1 MNSFLFVFSSNR
13 MSRSKHVHPSLNE
26 TDASKISGFCGRR
39 MKRKKERKGRRQD
52 ISVSV
57 PSSSNITLLLTNIH
71 FYSLSYSSAEQFFCL
86 RMGRELVGVRAF
98 EKWGLDR
105 SFVRLFWIQILFL
118 YFLPNN
124 VNHPSSFVRVHLD
137 SHYCFLCF
145 LFLDMNC
152 QRTMI

>member
-1 MNSFLFVFSSNR
+1 MEKEEMNSFLFVLSSNR

-57 PSSSNITLLLTNIH
+57 PSSSNITLLLTNVH

-105 SFVRLFWIQILFL
+105 SFVRLFLDIYSFFVLSSQQCK
-118 YFLPNN
+118 
-124 VNHPSSFVRVHLD
+124 PSF
-137 SHYCFLCF
+137 FLCAGSPWF
-145 LFLDMNC
+145 TLLFPLPS
-152 QRTMI
+152 IP

>member
-26 TDASKISGFCGRR
+26 TDASKICGFCGRR

-57 PSSSNITLLLTNIH
+57 PSSSNITLLLTNVH

-86 RMGRELVGVRAF
+86 RMGRELVRVRAF
-98 EKWGLDR
+98 EKVRTRPILCATFLDID
-105 SFVRLFWIQILFL
+105 SFFVLSSQQ
-118 YFLPNN
+118 YK
-124 VNHPSSFVRVHLD
+124 PSF
-137 SHYCFLCF
+137 FLCAGSPWF
-145 LFLDMNC
+145 TLLLPS
-152 QRTMI
+152 IP